1 MGTTAVNKVSTS
13 LESLFINDV
22 YQIMKNLQRA
32 VVLAWRGK
40 HWTLLQN
47 VARTLWN
54 TVQTLLQACSSK
66 LEPQRKDPVLAA
78 VYGLSLKPL
87 YFASRGLV
95 ELLETVESSEG
106 GRPVLEASSLHFV
119 ESADDCNSVGKVFV
133 KQLVFL
139 AVHVLYAHQ
148 HWEKAVDIALRFDD
162 VTQ

>member
-1 MGTTAVNKVSTS
+1 
-13 LESLFINDV
+13 
-22 YQIMKNLQRA
+22 MKNLQRA

-47 VARTLWN
+47 VTRTLWN
-54 TVQTLLQACSSK
+54 TVNTLLQACSSRV
-66 LEPQRKDPVLAA
+66 EGERKGTVLAA
-78 VYGLSLKPL
+78 VYGLFLKPL
-87 YFASRGLV
+87 YFASRGLI
-95 ELLETVESSEG
+95 ELLET
-106 GRPVLEASSLHFV
+106 LEPGDGSRRMPQVTSLHFV
-119 ESADDCNSVGKVFV
+119 KSVDDCNSVGMVFI